1 MAHIIMCYIERMN
14 MVLKEDVLSLTDFAR
29 NTKLH
34 TVELAVSGRAR
45 ILTQNGKAAAVVL
58 SPVAFERLSHDAGEY
73 RLNERLR
80 KAVERH
86 LAGDRGV
93 PGKEAMASLREETA
107 ARRISRK

>member
-1 MAHIIMCYIERMN
+1 MDF
-14 MVLKEDVLSLTDFAR
+14 VLNEDVVSLTDFAR

-34 TVELAVSGRAR
+34 TVELAASGRPR

-58 SPVAFERLSHDAGEY
+58 SPEAFERLSHDAVEY

-93 PGKEAMASLREETA
+93 PGKEAMAALRKETA
-107 ARRISRK
+107 ARRKSRK